1 MNMIPRGE
9 GHNFLLY
16 SPFKVGVGGFESL
29 YPY

>member
-9 GHNFLLY
+9 GHNFLLQG
-16 SPFKVGVGGFESL
+16 PFEVGVGGFESL